1 MYDVI
6 IVGGGPAGMTAA
18 LYAVR
23 NGKSALVIEKAGFG
37 GQITHSPKVEN
48 IPGFTQLS
56 GNEFADQMLEQI
68 LHQGAEIEIETV
80 TEIKPGT
87 MAVDSECTGFT
98 VITEEG
104 SEYEGRTV
112 IIATGVKHRML
123 GLQGEDALV
132 GEGISFCAVCD
143 GDFYSGKKVCVAG
156 GGNSAL
162 QEAIL
167 LSEKCT
173 EVVMLQDMDF
183 FTGEAK
189 LQEVLFSKPNVKTYT
204 GVKINKLLT
213 EGSEEEPT
221 LVGVE
226 IEHTSASG
234 TVGGM
239 GTDSH
244 AGSGAPV
251 GAAAVGT
258 TETINCD
265 GLFVAI
271 GLIPENE
278 AFKEFADLNEYGYF
292 DTDEHCVTKTPGIFV
307 AGDCRSK
314 FVRQVTTAAA
324 DGAVAALAACRYVN
338 GL

>member
-1 MYDVI
+1 MKEKNMYDVI
-6 IVGGGPAGMTAA
+6 VVGGGPAGMTAA

-80 TEIKPGT
+80 IEVKKGT
-87 MAVDSECTGFT
+87 MAVDSECNGFT
-98 VITEEG
+98 VVTEEG
-104 SEYEGRTV
+104 NEYEGRTV
-112 IIATGVKHRML
+112 IFATGVKHRML
-123 GLQGEDALV
+123 GLPGEDALV

-143 GDFYSGKKVCVAG
+143 GDFYTGKKVCVAG

-167 LSEKCT
+167 LAEKCT

-183 FTGEAK
+183 FTGEER

-213 EGSEEEPT
+213 EGTEEEPT

-226 IEHTSASG
+226 IEHVSAAG
-234 TVGGM
+234 EVNGAAVG
-239 GTDSH
+239 D
-244 AGSGAPV
+244 
-251 GAAAVGT
+251 AAVGT
-258 TETINCD
+258 TETITCD

-271 GLIPENE
+271 GLIPEND
-278 AFKEFADLNEYGYF
+278 AFKEFENLNDYGYF